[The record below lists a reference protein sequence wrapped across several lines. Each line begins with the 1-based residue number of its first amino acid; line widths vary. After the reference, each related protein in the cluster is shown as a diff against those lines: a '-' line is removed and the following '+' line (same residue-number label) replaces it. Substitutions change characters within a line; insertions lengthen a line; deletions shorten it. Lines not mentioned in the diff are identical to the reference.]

1 MTKDPDSTLDYGF
14 NWAGWLRS
22 DETVVSSAWAVVS
35 DDDDALTIGEDEYA
49 STNSGTVTKVWLSG
63 GTLNATY
70 RITNH
75 IVTSSDPPRIED
87 RSFTL
92 KIKDR

>member
-14 NWAGWLRS
+14 NWSGWLED
-22 DETVVSSAWAVVS
+22 DETIIESTWEITGT
-35 DDDDALTIGEDEYA
+35 DDALTVGTDTYA
-49 STNSGTVTKVWLSG
+49 STNSGTSTKVWLAG
-63 GTLNATY
+63 GTLNGQY

-75 IVTSSDPPRIED
+75 IVTNNDPARVED

-92 KIKDR
+92 RIKDR